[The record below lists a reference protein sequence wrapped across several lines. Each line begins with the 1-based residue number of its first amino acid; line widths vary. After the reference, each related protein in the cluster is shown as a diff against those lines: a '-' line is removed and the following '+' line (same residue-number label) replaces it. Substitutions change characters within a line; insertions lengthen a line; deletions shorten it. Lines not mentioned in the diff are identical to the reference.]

1 MKDLPEKDSTATN
14 GYFADPA
21 YLGDAPATPEVI
33 DALFHAWL
41 GRGAKEGAQHALRD
55 RNADVA
61 QVERELRGSEEY
73 RHRARL
79 MQDRDRTQYDGAMLH
94 IAPARAV
101 FCPIAKVANTSVK
114 DWALRLMDDGR
125 PNPGLSHYW
134 LDSGQNRMQAR
145 HWAFSERARI
155 SRDPDWVSV
164 ALLRDPVD
172 RLVSCY
178 CDKFGR
184 NRAQPS
190 VLHHTRAVYAF
201 FNGGNEPEEEDVAR
215 GISFR
220 QFCFYI
226 NATAREVQ
234 DSHWA
239 AQWSYLQNR
248 RWDRLFTLEKIEDF
262 EAFLRAR
269 LPEELQDIRLGM
281 TNAAPKSEA
290 AATADLSEA
299 LPGAW
304 LGARNPPYDAFLTD
318 DIRGFIGDYY
328 SLDFQ
333 LYARAA
339 AEG

>member
-1 MKDLPEKDSTATN
+1 MKDLPDTRS
-14 GYFADPA
+14 YFADPA
-21 YLGDAPATPEVI
+21 YLGDAPAAPEVI

-41 GRGAKEGAQHALRD
+41 GRGAKEAAQSALRA
-55 RNADVA
+55 RAADVA

-73 RHRARL
+73 RQKARL
-79 MQDRDRTQYDGAMLH
+79 MQDRDRTQYDSAMLH
-94 IAPARAV
+94 IAPAKVV

-114 DWALRLMDDGR
+114 DWALRLMGDGR
-125 PNPGLSHYW
+125 PNPGMSHYW

-145 HWAFSERARI
+145 HWAFAERARVA
-155 SRDPDWVSV
+155 RDPEWASV

-184 NRAQPS
+184 NRAQGS
-190 VLHHTRAVYAF
+190 VLHHTSAVYAF
-201 FNGGNEPEEEDVAR
+201 FNGGNEPEDTEVER

-248 RWDRLFTLEKIEDF
+248 RWDRLFTLEKIESFEDF
-262 EAFLRAR
+262 IRAR
-269 LPEELQDIRLGM
+269 LPEKLRNIRLGM
-281 TNAAPKSEA
+281 TNAAPKSEDA
-290 AATADLSEA
+290 PARDLSEA
-299 LPGAW
+299 LPGEW
-304 LGARNPPYDAFLTD
+304 LGARNPPYAAFLTD

-333 LYARAA
+333 LYARAE
-339 AEG
+339 AEV